1 MSSSNRNNNITL
13 IMKLPIINKK
23 ILNAPFVSLHWKD
36 INGTAE
42 WLNLKE
48 AVNSKVTICISNGW
62 LIKADKELHIVA
74 GDVNFNSDGTL
85 GDVCNVTT
93 IPTVNVLK
101 IKKIKI

>member
-1 MSSSNRNNNITL
+1 MSSPNRTNNNTL
-13 IMKLPIINKK
+13 IMKLPTINKK

-42 WLNLKE
+42 WLSLKD

-85 GDVCNVTT
+85 GDVGNVTT

>member
-1 MSSSNRNNNITL
+1 MSSPNRTNNNTL
-13 IMKLPIINKK
+13 IMKLPTINKK

-62 LIKADKELHIVA
+62 LIRADKELHILA
-74 GDVNFNSDGTL
+74 ADVNFNSDGTL
-85 GDVCNVTT
+85 GDVGNVTT